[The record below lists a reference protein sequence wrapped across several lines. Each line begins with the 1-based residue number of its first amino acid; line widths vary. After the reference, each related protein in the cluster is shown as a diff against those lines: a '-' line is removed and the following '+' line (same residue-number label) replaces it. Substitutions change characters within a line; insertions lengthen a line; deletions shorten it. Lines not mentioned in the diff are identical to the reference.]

1 MGLLRHRYLRDLRA
15 LYRELARVVAGD
27 EDLLGLVL
35 DAPPS
40 AHDPNVL
47 LAAVH
52 YLVLGGLDHPVARF
66 FSDHGARHEAG
77 PAFKDLCFTRRQ
89 ELLEIMS
96 TRRIQTNECGRS
108 AVLAVGLSAAASRLG
123 QPIALLDA
131 GASAGLNLRLDRY
144 LLDFGGFGRLGPE
157 DSSLRVACEVRS
169 PTIELSAGLPRIGAR
184 LGLDRSP
191 IDLADPD
198 GVRWL
203 LACVGPVPAGWP
215 VPLRPSAWP
224 ATTRPRYAEV
234 TWSKTCRRLWPRWA
248 MGRSLYHL
256 VVVLLSLPVRPA
268 PLPPDPPRR
277 GAAAAVAWVSCEGA
291 GIVEGLPGPD
301 VATVKGEFPSVLG
314 LAVFDGS
321 SASAEALALVGAPG
335 SGSTLCPP
343 GPGQAVNDRQST
355 RSVPRPPGG
364 GQARC

>member
-1 MGLLRHRYLRDLRA
+1 MTAAASPPSASEALARVWGYYATDIYGTYA
-15 LYRELARVVAGD
+15 PLYRELARVVAGD

-157 DSSLRVACEVRS
+157 DSSVRVACEVRS

-203 LACVGPVPAGWP
+203 LACVWPGTGRLARTAAAIRLAGHYPATVRRGDMVEDLPSALAALGNGPVAVITSWSYSY
-215 VPLRPSAWP
+215 LSRSD
-224 ATTRPRYAEV
+224 RPRFHQILREEG
-234 TWSKTCRRLWPRWA
+234 RR
-248 MGRSLYHL
+248 
-256 VVVLLSLPVRPA
+256 RP
-268 PLPPDPPRR
+268 
-277 GAAAAVAWVSCEGA
+277 VAWVSCEGA

-321 SASAEALALVGAPG
+321 SASAEALALVGAH
-335 SGSTLCPP
+335 
-343 GPGQAVNDRQST
+343 GQWIDSLSAWAGA
-355 RSVPRPPGG
+355 RP
-364 GQARC
+364 